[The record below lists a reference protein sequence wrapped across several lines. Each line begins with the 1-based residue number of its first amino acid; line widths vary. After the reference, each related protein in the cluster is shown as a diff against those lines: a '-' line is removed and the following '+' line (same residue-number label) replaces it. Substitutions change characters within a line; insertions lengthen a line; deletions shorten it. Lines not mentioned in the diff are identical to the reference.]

1 MSNNLN
7 DIKVKVNYPQDEYW
21 INEIE
26 TSIARWILNQQIQNI
41 GEEDLKVVY
50 PIWIRAK
57 EIEIN
62 KGTSFK
68 EAKKSAI
75 KEFIDNKI

>member
-26 TSIARWILNQQIQNI
+26 TSIA
-41 GEEDLKVVY
+41 
-50 PIWIRAK
+50 
-57 EIEIN
+57 
-62 KGTSFK
+62 
-68 EAKKSAI
+68 
-75 KEFIDNKI
+75 